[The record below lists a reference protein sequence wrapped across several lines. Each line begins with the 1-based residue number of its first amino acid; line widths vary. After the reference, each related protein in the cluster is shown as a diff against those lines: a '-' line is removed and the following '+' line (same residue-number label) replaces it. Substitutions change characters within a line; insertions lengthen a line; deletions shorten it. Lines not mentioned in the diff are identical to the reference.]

1 MHIQFYGC
9 VHNPIRIL
17 SWLISLISETVMFE
31 SGSRYQPDGNE
42 RWTLRAALAAGEDS
56 AVARVVIDK
65 AKAGDA
71 VAARFVLGLLYPRPR
86 GRTITLALPAAPHA
100 GDVSAAFAATLAP
113 PARRHI
119 TPDQALTRT

>member
-56 AVARVVIDK
+56 AVARGVIDK
-65 AKAGDA
+65 AKARAA
-71 VAARFVLGLLYPRPR
+71 VAARVVLALLYPRPR
-86 GRTITLALPAAPHA
+86 GRTITPALPAATHPRPA
-100 GDVSAAFAATLAP
+100 VAAFRHTPAA
-113 PARRHI
+113 PA
-119 TPDQALTRT
+119 